1 MKYRIAIFGIAKKCY
16 VILTHRRFIP
26 VCTGNI
32 NALLNARCGKT
43 VYPCV
48 YREHRSHRITPPIRY
63 GLSLCVQGTL
73 SDEQIKECAQRFIPV
88 CTGNIPNS
96 FSFGISFTVY
106 PCVYREHK
114 ISSLCKQGLSGL
126 SLCVQGTY
134 QL

>member
-32 NALLNARCGKT
+32 YSMALLAAS
-43 VYPCV
+43 Y
-48 YREHRSHRITPPIRY
+48 S
-63 GLSLCVQGTL
+63 
-73 SDEQIKECAQRFIPV
+73 
-88 CTGNIPNS
+88 
-96 FSFGISFTVY
+96 VY

-114 ISSLCKQGLSGL
+114 RRPIAAVLILGL